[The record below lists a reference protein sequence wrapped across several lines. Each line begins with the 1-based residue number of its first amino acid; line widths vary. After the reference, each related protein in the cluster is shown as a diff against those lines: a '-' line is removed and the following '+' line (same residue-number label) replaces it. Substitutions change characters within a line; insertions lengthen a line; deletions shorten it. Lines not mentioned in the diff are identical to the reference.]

1 MTMPLTGLT
10 IIGESINDSVPSTKK
25 LFDSTDITGLKA
37 LAKSQ
42 DEGGA
47 GYIDVNVGKRSPEFL
62 AEMVRHIQSVTA
74 KPLSIDT
81 PDPSMAE
88 VALKAYDLK
97 RAGGKMPVLN
107 SISPLRTQMFD
118 LMKIA
123 PFKPIL
129 LVTEREENGTGHP
142 NHTADQTYAT
152 AVQMIAEAKKHGI
165 PVSDCI
171 LDAGISPIGADSEN
185 QFKRLMTSIQMI
197 HADPQFKGVHMSV
210 GLSNFTVMLPPK
222 RADGLPTKGPLE
234 SAFLTM
240 AMPLGM
246 DHVIGSVKRKYELL
260 TPDAPAMQCLTEC
273 LKLEGFDVIM
283 RIQEY
288 YA

>member
-1 MTMPLTGLT
+1 MPLPGLT
-10 IIGESINDSVPSTKK
+10 IIGETINDSVLSTKK
-25 LFDSTDITGLKA
+25 LYEAGDIAGLKE

-47 GYIDVNVGKRSPEFL
+47 GYIDVNVGKRPPEFL
-62 AEMVRHIQSVTA
+62 AEMVRHVQSVTA

-81 PDPSMAE
+81 PDPALAE
-88 VALKAYDLK
+88 AALKAYDLD
-97 RAGGKMPVLN
+97 RAGGKIPVLN

-118 LMKIA
+118 LKKIVA
-123 PFKPIL
+123 FKPIL
-129 LVTEREENGTGHP
+129 LVTERNENGIGHP
-142 NHTADQTYAT
+142 NHTADETYAT
-152 AVQMIAEAKKHGI
+152 AKQMIAEAGKHGI

-171 LDAGISPIGADSEN
+171 IDAGISPIGADSDG
-185 QFKRLMTSIQMI
+185 QFQRLMKSIRMI
-197 HADPQFKGVHMSV
+197 HDDPQFKGVHMSV

-222 RADGLPTKGPLE
+222 RADGSPTKGPLE

-260 TPDAPAMQCLTEC
+260 TPDHPAMQCLTDC

-283 RIQEY
+283 RVQEF